1 MILHFDTFNGKAPGV
16 DRLKVERNQ
25 TYGIVLRAYGKE
37 VARVDKPAD
46 IKPIVKLLKES
57 LAAMKKG
64 RKTPKTP

>member
-1 MILHFDTFNGKAPGV
+1 MIVHFDTFNGKAPGV
-16 DRLKVERNQ
+16 DRLKVKRNQ
-25 TYGIVLRAYGKE
+25 TYGIMLRSDGKE

-46 IKPIVKLLKES
+46 LKPIVKLMKES

>member
-1 MILHFDTFNGKAPGV
+1 VIVHFDTFNGKAPGV
-16 DRLKVERNQ
+16 DRLKVKRNQ
-25 TYGIVLRAYGKE
+25 TYGIMLRSDGKE

-46 IKPIVKLLKES
+46 LKPIVKLMKES